1 MSTFSEYDVKFVGL
15 LIDAGYKPRGYSGR
29 GMYGAEC
36 VAISAESGDSAG
48 YAIARQFGKE
58 VYDFDLD
65 MIMNRTR
72 TDSLGKGVILYWP
85 SIEWTQNLSEIVEER
100 E

>member
-1 MSTFSEYDVKFVGL
+1 MSTFSEYDVKFV
-15 LIDAGYKPRGYSGR
+15 
-29 GMYGAEC
+29 
-36 VAISAESGDSAG
+36 G